1 MADAIAHEIAAE
13 PETAL
18 ALAEAHAGFGL
29 PGLFDEDALFDH
41 IEMRLEQ
48 MQLDPEKLAALE
60 ARIERSRAALEQHF
74 HQLDPELLA
83 AIRRHRERMK
93 ARHPEEYRKLE
104 ELRERLKKN

>member
-1 MADAIAHEIAAE
+1 M
-13 PETAL
+13 L
-18 ALAEAHAGFGL
+18 A
-29 PGLFDEDALFDH
+29 PIQKIID
-41 IEMRLEQ
+41 EQ

-83 AIRRHRERMK
+83 AIRKHRERMR